1 MSESSEQMEWMTLET
16 FATAEEARA
25 LAALLQENALESNV
39 INDANVGGD
48 PLGLDFQ
55 NRGASSV
62 IVRVRAKDIESAR
75 RILEAAVK
83 AAVTDADE
91 ASLAMFES
99 FSDEDLLEV
108 LQKPDE
114 WNPENVLLSRKI
126 LASHGKEYSDADL
139 QRFFDERLAALRAP
153 VPVKVSSG
161 ALSMVGCILVFVIAG
176 VNFLYLDNVNYLYLL
191 CIAFLISCLAL
202 IAGLNW
208 TYRKKRLPNGE
219 KIFVFSKRMRLFSFC
234 EMVLAALS
242 LAAVIIDIAIR
253 TM

>member
-1 MSESSEQMEWMTLET
+1 MKNCLHKKGFTLVEILVAVMIVVLLVT
-16 FATAEEARA
+16 MAVPLYEKTVEKSRMAEARTMLKKILDA
-25 LAALLQENALESNV
+25 KLRTLDNMETADYTSEKFGFKHLDISIPCAENDCS
-39 INDANVGGD
+39 
-48 PLGLDFQ
+48 
-55 NRGASSV
+55 GASIST
-62 IVRVRAKDIESAR
+62 KDFTYTLLPTGTLSGSSATLANAVCAAR
-75 RILEAAVK
+75 RTGDNK
-83 AAVTDADE
+83 
-91 ASLAMFES
+91 
-99 FSDEDLLEV
+99 
-108 LQKPDE
+108 
-114 WNPENVLLSRKI
+114 
-126 LASHGKEYSDADL
+126 
-139 QRFFDERLAALRAP
+139 
-153 VPVKVSSG
+153 
-161 ALSMVGCILVFVIAG
+161 G